1 MGAPC
6 RAGVLRFQDVGFACL
21 VTANRVD
28 MRCWF
33 VDPMTL
39 LIEFMLATFSS
50 P

>member
-21 VTANRVD
+21 ATANRVD

-33 VDPMTL
+33 ADP
-39 LIEFMLATFSS
+39 LIEYSKPTTFG
-50 P
+50 PP